1 MNISTKLAMC
11 FFAVVLILQLL
22 LMFYLHRNIIDT
34 RINEEFSRLLA
45 YGANHRDVL
54 MDNYSEST
62 IHHIVLMENN
72 NDREVSIINN
82 EGKIIGSSYENN
94 QILDRYI
101 PLALKEN
108 VIIDSILVSDYKD
121 SPYIVSV
128 HPYQNGEHGGYVLMF
143 QSTQSIN
150 KMINDLT
157 KHFGI
162 AGATSV
168 VIILVVYGILSKILT
183 RPLIHMKKAT
193 EKLSKGDFE
202 VTLPHHS
209 KDELG
214 ELSVSI
220 QKLAKDLE
228 RLKKERNEFLA
239 SVSHELSTPLT
250 YLIGYTKVAMR
261 KDLNETERQHYLSII
276 SEEATR
282 MKDLVKNLLDLAKID
297 ENNFTVSKEY
307 FWSQPFLHKI
317 INLVEPSY
325 RQKNLQLTL
334 LNQTNFQICADS
346 LRLQQILLNLL
357 DNAMK
362 YSEENTEIH
371 LEVYQQNNQTVL
383 TVRDQGIG
391 IAPDDIEFIYD
402 RLYRVEKSRSRTYG
416 GSGIGLSVVKKLV
429 EAHGGTI
436 EVESKLGKGTVFT
449 VTI

>member
-11 FFAVVLILQLL
+11 FFAVVLILEFF
-22 LMFYLHRNIIDT
+22 LMFYLHRNIIHS
-34 RINEEFSRLLA
+34 RIDEEFSRLLA

-54 MDNYSEST
+54 LDNYSKTT

-72 NDREVSIINN
+72 NGREVCIINN
-82 EGKIIGSSYENN
+82 EGKVISSSYEANPK
-94 QILDRYI
+94 LDSYI
-101 PLALKEN
+101 PLVVRSNSKN
-108 VIIDSILVSDYKD
+108 DSILVSDYNK
-121 SPYIVSV
+121 SHYIVSV
-128 HPYQNGEHGGYVLMF
+128 HPYQNDEHNGYVIMY
-143 QSTQSIN
+143 QSTHSIN
-150 KMINDLT
+150 QMINDLT

-168 VIILVVYGILSKILT
+168 VIILVIYGVLSKLLT

-193 EKLSKGDFE
+193 EKISKGDFE
-202 VTLPHHS
+202 VILPHNS

-228 RLKKERNEFLA
+228 RLTKERNEFLA
-239 SVSHELSTPLT
+239 SISHELSTPLT
-250 YLIGYTKVAMR
+250 YLIGYAKVAMR
-261 KDLNETERQHYLSII
+261 KDLNGQEREQYLSII
-276 SEEATR
+276 SEEAIR
-282 MKDLVKNLLDLAKID
+282 MKNLVKDLLDLAKID

-307 FWSQPFLHKI
+307 FWSQPFLYKI

-325 RQKNLQLTL
+325 KLKKLKL
-334 LNQTNFQICADS
+334 SLINQANFQIYADS
-346 LRLQQILLNLL
+346 LRLKQIVLNLL

-362 YSEENTEIH
+362 YSKENTEIH
-371 LEVYQQNNQTVL
+371 LEVYEQDNRTVL
-383 TVRDQGIG
+383 KVSDEGIG
-391 IAPDDIEFIYD
+391 IPPDEIELIFD

-436 EVESKLGKGTVFT
+436 EVESKVGQGTTFIV
-449 VTI
+449 II